1 MHQYTQPKRHLTI
14 PSLLNGSI
22 FFFFFVV
29 PKLPTVQIGSVWIL
43 EACLASPPPLQ
54 LSCLLPAAIL
64 NMTAG
69 GRSGTAPTVQLVPMG
84 GPLLCECQIDF
95 QIHTRIVN

>member
-14 PSLLNGSI
+14 PSLLNGS
-22 FFFFFVV
+22 FFCSSQVAHG
-29 PKLPTVQIGSVWIL
+29 PNQEHLDPGSVSIP
-43 EACLASPPPLQ
+43 APPL
-54 LSCLLPAAIL
+54 LLPSCLPPAAIL

-69 GRSGTAPTVQLVPMG
+69 GRSRTAPTGQPVPTG